1 MEAKMQIRL
10 CLVILAMI
18 TSGIVFSGCSR
29 KEKIESEN
37 QIQNIQQDPD
47 EQQKQRLQ
55 NRLNIRYSDADTH
68 FELAQIY
75 RKQMIYD
82 KAEKQYNL
90 ALQFAPGHKN
100 AQAAMVKMF
109 LEKNDA
115 QRSKILADIYMN
127 QAKPSA
133 KASMELGKAF
143 ENEGLPEYSLQCYQH
158 AVNLAPTSAELHR
171 LIGYHYKRQGDMV
184 RAEEAF
190 KKSFQLDPYN
200 ADVSGEL
207 GRMGVEV
214 QVPRKQEKI

>member
-1 MEAKMQIRL
+1 MQIRI
-10 CLVILAMI
+10 CLVILAI
-18 TSGIVFSGCSR
+18 AVNGIIFSGCSR
-29 KEKIESEN
+29 KENIESPN
-37 QIQNIQQDPD
+37 QIQTVQQDPD
-47 EQQKQRLQ
+47 EMQKERLQ
-55 NRLNIRYSDADTH
+55 NRLNIRYSDADAH

-75 RKQMIYD
+75 RKQVIYD
-82 KAEKQYNL
+82 KAEKEYNL

-109 LEKNDA
+109 LEKNDP

-143 ENEGLPEYSLQCYQH
+143 ENEGLQEYSMQCYQH
-158 AVNLAPTSAELHR
+158 AANLAPTSAELQR
-171 LIGYHYKRQGDMV
+171 LIAYQYKRQGDMV

-207 GRMGVEV
+207 GRMGIQVE
-214 QVPRKQEKI
+214 VPRKKEKLK